1 MIGFEHFNGP
11 GLTRYS
17 EEEMAKIESK
27 RCPSIS
33 YLTSDYKEYR
43 PAVPG
48 PRKDIEDSQKALE
61 KEVHKIVCK
70 EGKYT
75 PYFMKGKINTGAAD
89 DDRESLI
96 EFRQNARRK
105 LVAMFEEMGVDLEIL
120 ENLSLEELRR
130 KERRFYGV

>member
-1 MIGFEHFNGP
+1 
-11 GLTRYS
+11 
-17 EEEMAKIESK
+17 
-27 RCPSIS
+27 
-33 YLTSDYKEYR
+33 
-43 PAVPG
+43 
-48 PRKDIEDSQKALE
+48 
-61 KEVHKIVCK
+61 
-70 EGKYT
+70 
-75 PYFMKGKINTGAAD
+75 MKGKINTGAAD